1 MSVLYKVAAV
11 KSHFDTEQ
19 KIRYVAR
26 PCKREIIDTEKMS
39 RLIADRSTLS
49 TADIIATLYAFEEL
63 IPELLSNNYSV
74 HLKPLGIF
82 SLSFKSKVED
92 DPAKINARSVTD
104 IRMQFKPDVALRDGV
119 KYAKVKK
126 GS

>member
-11 KSHFDTEQ
+11 KSHFDIEK

-26 PCKREIIDTEKMS
+26 PCKREIIDTDKMS

-82 SLSFKSKVED
+82 SLSFKRKVED

-104 IRMQFKPDVALRDGV
+104 IRMQFKLDVALRDGV